1 MGNMDTREHRGLAA
15 VALGAVGLVTAAWWV
30 LALYPA
36 ASAPE
41 WMVRTRYVC
50 FGAPA
55 GGLPN
60 AGGWILLAGQPV
72 GMLAMLFAGWGHA
85 VRRDLRWLASRFSGQ
100 VLLAAAASS
109 VTWGALSA
117 VSVIRGA
124 SGTSEPFAANDP
136 TPSSR
141 SIAVP
146 ALRLIDQHGQPF
158 DLQNINGGPVLV
170 SFAFAHCA
178 TMCPTAIK
186 ELLRIR
192 VQAGREDIPLV
203 VVTVDPWRDVPSRL
217 STIAATWRLAAAD
230 RVLSGSIAD
239 VNATLDAWNVARVR
253 DGTTGDVVH
262 PLAVV
267 LVHPGGSK
275 ATRFDGGF
283 EGLRAMLTGTKTV
296 SE

>member
-1 MGNMDTREHRGLAA
+1 MSTREHRGLALS
-15 VALGAVGLVTAAWWV
+15 ALGAVGLVTAAWWV

-50 FGAPA
+50 FGAPP

-60 AGGWILLAGQPV
+60 AGGWILLAGQPI
-72 GMLAMLFAGWGHA
+72 GMLVMLFAGWGNA
-85 VRRDLRWLASRFSGQ
+85 VRRDVRWLASRRLGQ
-100 VLLAAAASS
+100 MTLGLAVGVA
-109 VTWGALSA
+109 VWGVLSA

-124 SGTSEPFAANDP
+124 MQGGEAFAANAP

-141 SIAVP
+141 VIDVP
-146 ALRLIDQHGQPF
+146 ALRLVDQHGQPF
-158 DLQNINGGPVLV
+158 DLQSLNKGPVLV

-186 ELLRIR
+186 ELLRLR
-192 VQAGREDIPLV
+192 TQAGREDIPV
-203 VVTVDPWRDVPSRL
+203 VVITVDPWRDVPARL
-217 STIAATWRLAAAD
+217 STIAEAWRLAAGD

-239 VNATLDAWNVARVR
+239 VNATLDAWDIARVR
-253 DGTTGDVVH
+253 DETTGDVVH

-267 LVHPGGSK
+267 LVHPGGAK
-275 ATRFDGGF
+275 ATRIDGGF
-283 EGLRAMLTGTKTV
+283 ESVRELLTG
-296 SE
+296 S

>member
-1 MGNMDTREHRGLAA
+1 VATREHRGMA
-15 VALGAVGLVTAAWWV
+15 VAALGAVGLVTAAWWV

-41 WMVRTRYVC
+41 WMIRTRYVC

-72 GMLAMLFAGWGHA
+72 GMLVMLFAGWGNA
-85 VRRDLRWLASRFSGQ
+85 VRRDLRWLVSRFSGQ
-100 VLLAAAASS
+100 VVLAVAAGGVA
-109 VTWGALSA
+109 WGALSA

-124 SGTSEPFAANDP
+124 SGASEPFAANDP

-141 SIAVP
+141 SITVP
-146 ALRLIDQHGQPF
+146 ALRLIDQHGQSF
-158 DLQNINGGPVLV
+158 DLQDIRGGPVLV

-192 VQAGREDIPLV
+192 TQAGREDIPLV
-203 VVTVDPWRDVPSRL
+203 VVTVDPWRDAPPRL
-217 STIAATWRLAAAD
+217 STIAAAWRLAAGD
-230 RVLSGSIAD
+230 RVLSGNVTD

-253 DGTTGDVVH
+253 DETTGDVVH

-283 EGLRAMLTGTKTV
+283 EELRAMLAGTKTV